1 LQALYRGGFLHDIG
15 MLAIPDSL
23 LRRRGPLEQEEYE
36 LVKSHTVIGDSLCRQ
51 LRSLQ
56 PVRAI
61 VRHHH
66 ERFDGSGYPD
76 GLRGDQIPIVA
87 RIIGLVDVY
96 DAITTDRP
104 YQLTQS
110 PEEALATL
118 REQAERG
125 WREPDLVRHF
135 AAIVSSGKLQT
146 FTPSGLAVVP

>member
-1 LQALYRGGFLHDIG
+1 
-15 MLAIPDSL
+15 
-23 LRRRGPLEQEEYE
+23 
-36 LVKSHTVIGDSLCRQ
+36 
-51 LRSLQ
+51 
-56 PVRAI
+56 VRP
-61 VRHHH
+61 HH

-76 GLRGDQIPIVA
+76 GLRGDQIPVVA

-110 PEEALATL
+110 PEEAVATL

-125 WREPDLVRHF
+125 WRELDLVRQF